1 MRLQELIKKLQAYA
15 DTNGNPRVA
24 IAEDYEHYLI
34 GDVGQVWIDTD
45 NVPDDIDDDERE
57 EFENSDE
64 DVIVI
69 KANWSDKL

>member
-1 MRLQELIKKLQAYA
+1 M
-15 DTNGNPRVA
+15 
-24 IAEDYEHYLI
+24 
-34 GDVGQVWIDTD
+34 GQVWIDTD